1 VDMEESVGLRDCNK
15 IHDKLKTC
23 TGIYMFVHKQILK
36 YVKMKVIT
44 QILLH
49 IRRDG
54 KMSKILRITFN
65 YKPS

>member
-1 VDMEESVGLRDCNK
+1 
-15 IHDKLKTC
+15 
-23 TGIYMFVHKQILK
+23 MFVHKQILK

>member
-1 VDMEESVGLRDCNK
+1 MEESVGLRECNI
-15 IHDKLKTC
+15 IHNKLKTC
-23 TGIYMFVHKQILK
+23 TGMYTFVHKQILK
-36 YVKMKVIT
+36 YMKIKVIT

-54 KMSKILRITFN
+54 KMYKILRITFK

>member
-1 VDMEESVGLRDCNK
+1 MY
-15 IHDKLKTC
+15 T
-23 TGIYMFVHKQILK
+23 FVHKQILK
-36 YVKMKVIT
+36 YVKIKVIT

-54 KMSKILRITFN
+54 KMYKMLRITFN

>member
-1 VDMEESVGLRDCNK
+1 MDMEESVGLRECNI
-15 IHDKLKTC
+15 IHNKLKTC
-23 TGIYMFVHKQILK
+23 TGMYTFVHKQILK
-36 YVKMKVIT
+36 YMKIKVIT

-54 KMSKILRITFN
+54 KMYKILRITFK